1 MSEEALKQEEVIEEE
16 GEIVDLEESKPEE
29 STVVDTPTEDG
40 GPTEVVTEEPEPEP
54 EPEKSEEEL
63 VDYSDKVQKRINSLT
78 RKLREAERGQ
88 DSAYEYAKNLADEN
102 ARLKTTAQSLQQT
115 TFDESATRLES
126 QKAQA
131 LASLQ
136 KAHEVADYEKVA
148 QAQDV
153 LAKIAV
159 QEQKVVEGKQR
170 MEQMK
175 NVEASNLQQPI
186 QQETGFSSKM
196 QDWIDDG
203 NNWFLDNA
211 LMHQTGTQIHANL
224 MTEGFVVES
233 DAYFKEVSKRIREK
247 HPEYFN
253 TETKS
258 KPSQKVASA
267 GRVSG
272 NTGNKQIRLSP
283 SEVQMAKKLNVPL
296 KEYAKYVKR

>member
-16 GEIVDLEESKPEE
+16 GQIVDLDDPVEKTEES
-29 STVVDTPTEDG
+29 VAAAQV
-40 GPTEVVTEEPEPEP
+40 TEVVEETTEVE
-54 EPEKSEEEL
+54 EKDETKEEEL
-63 VDYSDKVQKRINSLT
+63 VDYSDKVQKRINNLT

-88 DSAYEYAKNLADEN
+88 DSAYQYAKNLSAEN
-102 ARLKTTAQSLQQT
+102 ERLKSTAHTLQQT

-131 LASLQ
+131 MASLQ

-159 QEQKVVEGKQR
+159 QEQRVFDGKQR
-170 MEQMK
+170 MEQMQT
-175 NVEASNLQQPI
+175 NTQAQTIEQPAQQ
-186 QQETGFSSKM
+186 QTGYNSKM

-203 NNWFLDNA
+203 NDWFLSNA
-211 LMHQTGTQIHANL
+211 LMHQSGTQIHEDL
-224 MTEGFVVES
+224 VTEGFVVES
-233 DAYFKEVSKRIREK
+233 DAYFKEVNARIRDK
-247 HPEYFN
+247 HPEYFTN
-253 TETKS
+253 TNGKT

-272 NTGNKQIRLSP
+272 NTGNRQVKLSP

>member
-1 MSEEALKQEEVIEEE
+1 MSEEALKQEEVIE
-16 GEIVDLEESKPEE
+16 
-29 STVVDTPTEDG
+29 DG
-40 GPTEVVTEEPEPEP
+40 GEVIDLNEAVETTAEPVAEAPEPEVSQETA
-54 EPEKSEEEL
+54 EPEVEAAENNEEEL
-63 VDYSDKVQKRINSLT
+63 VDYSDKVQKRINTLT

-88 DSAYEYAKNLADEN
+88 DSAYEYAKNLAEEN

-131 LASLQ
+131 MASLQ

-170 MEQMK
+170 IEQMQ
-175 NVEASNLQQPI
+175 NVQTPVVPQPVQQ
-186 QQETGFSSKM
+186 QTGFNSKM

-203 NNWFLDNA
+203 NEWFLNNA
-211 LMHQTGTQIHANL
+211 LMHQSGTQIHEDL
-224 MTEGFVVES
+224 VTEGFVVES
-233 DAYFKEVSKRIREK
+233 DAYFKEVDKRIRAK

-253 TETKS
+253 TEIKS

-272 NTGNKQIRLSP
+272 NASNKQVRLSP

>member
-1 MSEEALKQEEVIEEE
+1 MSEEALKQDDMIEEG
-16 GEIVDLEESKPEE
+16 GEIVDLEESVEKTEG
-29 STVVDTPTEDG
+29 TVAVA
-40 GPTEVVTEEPEPEP
+40 PEPEVVEEEAV
-54 EPEKSEEEL
+54 EPEAKAEETEEEL
-63 VDYSDKVQKRINSLT
+63 VDYSDKVQKRINTLT

-88 DSAYEYAKNLADEN
+88 DSAYEYAKNLAAEN
-102 ARLKTTAQSLQQT
+102 ERLKTTAQSLQQT

-131 LASLQ
+131 IASLQ

-170 MEQMK
+170 MEQMQ
-175 NVEASNLQQPI
+175 NVAPTTQQPI
-186 QQETGFSSKM
+186 QQQTGFNSKM

-203 NNWFLDNA
+203 NEWFLNNA
-211 LMHQTGTQIHANL
+211 LMHQSGTQIHEDL
-224 MTEGFVVES
+224 VTEGFVVES
-233 DAYFKEVSKRIREK
+233 DAYFKEVNKRIRDK

-272 NTGNKQIRLSP
+272 NTGNKQVRLSP

>member
-1 MSEEALKQEEVIEEE
+1 MSEEALKQEEDIEEE
-16 GEIVDLEESKPEE
+16 GEVIDLEESKPEE
-29 STVVDTPTEDG
+29 PSVVETPTEDG
-40 GPTEVVTEEPEPEP
+40 GPEVVTEEP

-63 VDYSDKVQKRINSLT
+63 QDYSDKVQKRINTLT

-88 DSAYEYAKNLADEN
+88 DSAYEYAKNLAAEN
-102 ARLKTTAQSLQQT
+102 ERLKTTAQTLQQT

-131 LASLQ
+131 MASLQ

-159 QEQKVVEGKQR
+159 QEQKVQEGKIR
-170 MEQMK
+170 MEQMQK
-175 NVEASNLQQPI
+175 ETPVQQPQATV
-186 QQETGFSSKM
+186 QQQPMFNSKM

-203 NNWFLDNA
+203 NEWFLNNA
-211 LMHQTGTQIHANL
+211 VMHESGTQIHEDL
-224 MTEGFVVES
+224 VTEGFVVES
-233 DAYFKEVSKRIREK
+233 DEYFAEVNKRIRTK

-253 TETKS
+253 EPAKS

-272 NTGNKQIRLSP
+272 KSGKKQIRLSP

-296 KEYAKYVKR
+296 TEYAKYVKR

>member
-16 GEIVDLEESKPEE
+16 GEVIDLEESKPEE
-29 STVVDTPTEDG
+29 PAVVETPTEDG
-40 GPTEVVTEEPEPEP
+40 APEVVTEEP

-63 VDYSDKVQKRINSLT
+63 QDYSDKVQKRINTLT

-88 DSAYEYAKNLADEN
+88 DSAYEYAKNLAAEN
-102 ARLKTTAQSLQQT
+102 ERLKTTAQTLQQT

-131 LASLQ
+131 MASLQ

-159 QEQKVVEGKQR
+159 QEQKVQEGKIR
-170 MEQMK
+170 MEQMQK
-175 NVEASNLQQPI
+175 ETPVQQPQATV
-186 QQETGFSSKM
+186 QQQPMFNSKM

-203 NNWFLDNA
+203 NEWFLNNA
-211 LMHQTGTQIHANL
+211 VMHETGTQIHEDL
-224 MTEGFVVES
+224 VTEGFVVES
-233 DAYFKEVSKRIREK
+233 DEYFAEVNKRIRTK

-253 TETKS
+253 EPAKS

-272 NTGNKQIRLSP
+272 KSGKKQIRLSP

-296 KEYAKYVKR
+296 TEYAKYVKR

>member
-1 MSEEALKQEEVIEEE
+1 MIEEG
-16 GEIVDLEESKPEE
+16 GEIVDLEESVEK
-29 STVVDTPTEDG
+29 
-40 GPTEVVTEEPEPEP
+40 TEETVAVAPEPEVVEEIA
-54 EPEKSEEEL
+54 EPEVEVADKEEEEL
-63 VDYSDKVQKRINSLT
+63 VDYSDKVQKRINTLT

-88 DSAYEYAKNLADEN
+88 DSAYEYAKNLAAEN
-102 ARLKTTAQSLQQT
+102 ERLKTTAQSLQQT

-131 LASLQ
+131 IASLQ

-170 MEQMK
+170 MEQMQ
-175 NVEASNLQQPI
+175 NVAPTTQQPI
-186 QQETGFSSKM
+186 QQQTRFNSKM

-203 NNWFLDNA
+203 NEWFLNNA
-211 LMHQTGTQIHANL
+211 LMHQSGTQIHEDL
-224 MTEGFVVES
+224 VTEGFVVES
-233 DAYFKEVSKRIREK
+233 DAYFKEVNKRIRDK

-272 NTGNKQIRLSP
+272 NTGNKQVRLSP

>member
-16 GEIVDLEESKPEE
+16 GEVIDLEESKPEE
-29 STVVDTPTEDG
+29 TSVVETPTEDG
-40 GPTEVVTEEPEPEP
+40 GPEVVTEEPES
-54 EPEKSEEEL
+54 EKSEEEL
-63 VDYSDKVQKRINSLT
+63 QDYSDKVQKRINTLT

-88 DSAYEYAKNLADEN
+88 DSAYEYAKNLAAEN
-102 ARLKTTAQSLQQT
+102 ERLKTTAQTLQQT

-131 LASLQ
+131 MASLQ

-159 QEQKVVEGKQR
+159 QEQKVQEGKIR
-170 MEQMK
+170 MEQIQK
-175 NVEASNLQQPI
+175 ETPVQQPQPTV
-186 QQETGFSSKM
+186 QQQPMFNSKM

-203 NNWFLDNA
+203 NEWFLNNA
-211 LMHQTGTQIHANL
+211 VMHETGTQIHEDL
-224 MTEGFVVES
+224 VTEGFVVES
-233 DAYFKEVSKRIREK
+233 DEYFAEVNKRIRSK

-253 TETKS
+253 ETAKS

-272 NTGNKQIRLSP
+272 KSGKKQIRLSP

-296 KEYAKYVKR
+296 TEYAKYVKR

>member
-1 MSEEALKQEEVIEEE
+1 MAEEALNQEVVEEE
-16 GEIVDLEESKPEE
+16 GEVVELEESNQEE
-29 STVVDTPTEDG
+29 SSEVQEPAV
-40 GPTEVVTEEPEPEP
+40 TEVEPEVVEETT
-54 EPEKSEEEL
+54 EPEKNEEEL
-63 VDYSDKVQKRINSLT
+63 LDYSDKVQKRINTLT

-88 DSAYEYAKNLADEN
+88 DSAYEYAKTVAAEN
-102 ARLKTTAQSLQQT
+102 ERLRTTAQTLQQT

-159 QEQKVVEGKQR
+159 QEQKVQEGKLR
-170 MEQMK
+170 MEQ
-175 NVEASNLQQPI
+175 I
-186 QQETGFSSKM
+186 QQEPVPQPTQQVQQQQPMFNSKM
-196 QDWIDDG
+196 QSWIDNG

-211 LMHQTGTQIHANL
+211 VMHESGTQIHEDL
-224 MTEGFVVES
+224 VTEGFVVES
-233 DAYFKEVSKRIREK
+233 DEYFAEVDKRIRVK

-253 TETKS
+253 ETVKA

-272 NTGNKQIRLSP
+272 QAGKKQIKLSP

>member
-1 MSEEALKQEEVIEEE
+1 MSEEALKQEEIIEEE
-16 GEIVDLEESKPEE
+16 GEIVDLSDSVEK
-29 STVVDTPTEDG
+29 
-40 GPTEVVTEEPEPEP
+40 TEEPVAAAPEP
-54 EPEKSEEEL
+54 EVIEEEAVEPEAEVAEKEEEL

-131 LASLQ
+131 MTSLQ

-175 NVEASNLQQPI
+175 NVEAPNLQQPI
-186 QQETGFSSKM
+186 QQQTGFNSKM

-211 LMHQTGTQIHANL
+211 LMHQTGTQIHEDL
-224 MTEGFVVES
+224 VTEGFVVES
-233 DAYFKEVSKRIREK
+233 DAYFKEVNKRIRIK

-253 TETKS
+253 TEAKS

-272 NTGNKQIRLSP
+272 NTGNKQVRLSP

>member
-1 MSEEALKQEEVIEEE
+1 MSEEALKQEEVIE
-16 GEIVDLEESKPEE
+16 
-29 STVVDTPTEDG
+29 DG
-40 GPTEVVTEEPEPEP
+40 GEVIDLDEAVETTAEPVAEAPEPEVSQETA
-54 EPEKSEEEL
+54 EPEVEAAENNEEEL
-63 VDYSDKVQKRINSLT
+63 VDYSDKVQKRINTLT

-88 DSAYEYAKNLADEN
+88 DSAYEYAKNLAEEN

-131 LASLQ
+131 MASLQ

-159 QEQKVVEGKQR
+159 QEQKVQEGKQR
-170 MEQMK
+170 MEQMQ
-175 NVEASNLQQPI
+175 NVQTPVAPQPI
-186 QQETGFSSKM
+186 QQQTGFNSKM

-203 NNWFLDNA
+203 NEWFLNNA
-211 LMHQTGTQIHANL
+211 LMHQSGTQIHEDL
-224 MTEGFVVES
+224 VTEGFVVES
-233 DAYFKEVSKRIREK
+233 DAYFKEVDKRIRAK

-272 NTGNKQIRLSP
+272 NASNKQVRLSP

>member
-1 MSEEALKQEEVIEEE
+1 MSEEAIKQEEVIEEE
-16 GEIVDLEESKPEE
+16 GQVIDLEESKPEE
-29 STVVDTPTEDG
+29 TPAVETAEDTTP
-40 GPTEVVTEEPEPEP
+40 EVVTEEPEPE
-54 EPEKSEEEL
+54 KNEEEL
-63 VDYSDKVQKRINSLT
+63 QDYSDKVQKRINTLT

-88 DSAYEYAKNLADEN
+88 DSAYEYAKNLAAEN
-102 ARLKTTAQSLQQT
+102 ERLKTTAQTLQQT

-131 LASLQ
+131 MASLQ

-159 QEQKVVEGKQR
+159 QEQKVQEGKLR
-170 MEQMK
+170 MEQIRQAPM
-175 NVEASNLQQPI
+175 QQPQATI
-186 QQETGFSSKM
+186 QQQPMFNSKM

-203 NNWFLDNA
+203 NEWFLNNA
-211 LMHQTGTQIHANL
+211 LMHESGTQIHEDL
-224 MTEGFVVES
+224 VTEGFVVES
-233 DAYFKEVSKRIREK
+233 DEYFAEVNKRIRK
-247 HPEYFN
+247 KQPEYFN
-253 TETKS
+253 EPTKS

-272 NTGNKQIRLSP
+272 KSGKKQIRLSP

-296 KEYAKYVKR
+296 TEYAKYVKR

>member
-1 MSEEALKQEEVIEEE
+1 MSKEALKQEEVIEEE
-16 GEIVDLEESKPEE
+16 GEVIDLEESKPEE
-29 STVVDTPTEDG
+29 TAVVETPTEDG
-40 GPTEVVTEEPEPEP
+40 GPEVVTEEPEPE
-54 EPEKSEEEL
+54 KGEEEL
-63 VDYSDKVQKRINSLT
+63 QDYSDKVQKRINTLT

-88 DSAYEYAKNLADEN
+88 DSAYEYAKNLAAEN
-102 ARLKTTAQSLQQT
+102 ERLKTTAQTLQQT

-131 LASLQ
+131 MASLQ

-159 QEQKVVEGKQR
+159 QEQKVQEGKIR
-170 MEQMK
+170 MEQMQK
-175 NVEASNLQQPI
+175 ETPVQQPQATV
-186 QQETGFSSKM
+186 QQQPMFNSKM

-203 NNWFLDNA
+203 NEWFLNNA
-211 LMHQTGTQIHANL
+211 VMHESGTQIHEDL
-224 MTEGFVVES
+224 VTEGFVVES
-233 DAYFKEVSKRIREK
+233 DEYFAEVNKRIRTK

-253 TETKS
+253 EPAKS

-272 NTGNKQIRLSP
+272 KSGKKQIRLSP

-296 KEYAKYVKR
+296 TEYAKYVKR

>member
-1 MSEEALKQEEVIEEE
+1 MSEEALKQEEMIEEG
-16 GEIVDLEESKPEE
+16 GEIVDLEESVEK
-29 STVVDTPTEDG
+29 
-40 GPTEVVTEEPEPEP
+40 TEEPVAAAPETEVIEETAEPEV
-54 EPEKSEEEL
+54 EVAEKEEEEL

-131 LASLQ
+131 IASLQ

-153 LAKIAV
+153 IAKIAV

-175 NVEASNLQQPI
+175 NAETQAPQQPV
-186 QQETGFSSKM
+186 QQQTGFNTKM

-203 NNWFLDNA
+203 NDWFLNNA
-211 LMHQTGTQIHANL
+211 LMHQTGTQIHEDL
-224 MTEGFVVES
+224 VTEGFVVES
-233 DAYFKEVSKRIREK
+233 DAYFKEVNKRIRTK

-272 NTGNKQIRLSP
+272 NTGNKQVRLSP

>member
-1 MSEEALKQEEVIEEE
+1 MAEEALNQEVVEEE
-16 GEIVDLEESKPEE
+16 GEVVELEESNQEE
-29 STVVDTPTEDG
+29 SSEVQEPAV
-40 GPTEVVTEEPEPEP
+40 TEVEPEVVE
-54 EPEKSEEEL
+54 ETTAPEKSEEEL
-63 VDYSDKVQKRINSLT
+63 VDYSDKVQKRINTLT

-88 DSAYEYAKNLADEN
+88 DSAYEYAKTVAAEN
-102 ARLKTTAQSLQQT
+102 ERLRTTAQTLQQT

-131 LASLQ
+131 IASLQ

-159 QEQKVVEGKQR
+159 QEQKVQEGKLR
-170 MEQMK
+170 MEQ
-175 NVEASNLQQPI
+175 I
-186 QQETGFSSKM
+186 QQEPVPQPTQQIQQQPMFNSKM
-196 QDWIDDG
+196 QSWIDNG

-211 LMHQTGTQIHANL
+211 VMHESGTQIHEDL
-224 MTEGFVVES
+224 VTEGFVVES
-233 DAYFKEVSKRIREK
+233 DEYFAEVDKRIRNK

-253 TETKS
+253 ETVKA

-272 NTGNKQIRLSP
+272 QAGKKQIKLSP

>member
-1 MSEEALKQEEVIEEE
+1 MSEEALKQEEMIEEG
-16 GEIVDLEESKPEE
+16 GEVIDLDDAVEKTEAPVAEVPE
-29 STVVDTPTEDG
+29 TVVDEETTE
-40 GPTEVVTEEPEPEP
+40 PQLETEE
-54 EPEKSEEEL
+54 KNEEEL
-63 VDYSDKVQKRINSLT
+63 VDYSDKVQKRINTLT

-131 LASLQ
+131 MASLQ

-170 MEQMK
+170 IEQMQ
-175 NVEASNLQQPI
+175 NVQTPVVPQPVQQ
-186 QQETGFSSKM
+186 QTGFNSKM

-203 NNWFLDNA
+203 NEWFLNNA
-211 LMHQTGTQIHANL
+211 LMHQSGTQIHEDL
-224 MTEGFVVES
+224 VTEGFVVES
-233 DAYFKEVSKRIREK
+233 DAYFKEVDKRIRAK

-253 TETKS
+253 TEIKS

-272 NTGNKQIRLSP
+272 NASNKQVRLSP

>member
-16 GEIVDLEESKPEE
+16 GQIVDLDDPVEKTEESVAAAP
-29 STVVDTPTEDG
+29 V
-40 GPTEVVTEEPEPEP
+40 TEVVEETTEVE
-54 EPEKSEEEL
+54 EKDETKEEEL
-63 VDYSDKVQKRINSLT
+63 VDYSDKVQKRINNLT

-88 DSAYEYAKNLADEN
+88 DSAYQYAKNLSVEN
-102 ARLKTTAQSLQQT
+102 ERLKSTAHTLQQT

-131 LASLQ
+131 MASLQ

-159 QEQKVVEGKQR
+159 QEQRVSDGKQR
-170 MEQMK
+170 MEQMQT
-175 NVEASNLQQPI
+175 NTQAQTIEQPAQQ
-186 QQETGFSSKM
+186 QTGYNSKM

-203 NNWFLDNA
+203 NDWFLNNA
-211 LMHQTGTQIHANL
+211 LMHQSGTQIHEDL
-224 MTEGFVVES
+224 VTEGFVVES
-233 DAYFKEVSKRIREK
+233 DAYFKEVNARIRDK
-247 HPEYFN
+247 HPEYFTN
-253 TETKS
+253 TNGKT

-272 NTGNKQIRLSP
+272 NTGNRQVKLSP

>member
-16 GEIVDLEESKPEE
+16 GQIVDLDDPVEKTEESVAAAP
-29 STVVDTPTEDG
+29 V
-40 GPTEVVTEEPEPEP
+40 TEVVEETTEVE
-54 EPEKSEEEL
+54 EKDETKEEEL
-63 VDYSDKVQKRINSLT
+63 VDYSDKVQKRINNLT

-88 DSAYEYAKNLADEN
+88 DSAYQYAKNLSAEN
-102 ARLKTTAQSLQQT
+102 ERLKSTAHTLQQT

-131 LASLQ
+131 MASLQ

-159 QEQKVVEGKQR
+159 QEQRVSDGKQR
-170 MEQMK
+170 MEQMQT
-175 NVEASNLQQPI
+175 NTQAQTIEQPVQQ
-186 QQETGFSSKM
+186 QTGYNSKM

-203 NNWFLDNA
+203 NDWFLSNA
-211 LMHQTGTQIHANL
+211 LMHQSGTQIHEDL
-224 MTEGFVVES
+224 VTEGFVVES
-233 DAYFKEVSKRIREK
+233 DAYFKEVNARIRDK
-247 HPEYFN
+247 HPEYFTN
-253 TETKS
+253 TNGKT

-272 NTGNKQIRLSP
+272 NTGNRQVKLSP

>member
-1 MSEEALKQEEVIEEE
+1 MAEEALNQEVIEEE
-16 GEIVDLEESKPEE
+16 GEVVELEESNQEE
-29 STVVDTPTEDG
+29 SSEVQEPAVAEAQP
-40 GPTEVVTEEPEPEP
+40 EVVEETI

-63 VDYSDKVQKRINSLT
+63 QDYSDKVQKRINTLT

-88 DSAYEYAKNLADEN
+88 DSAYEYAKTVAAEN
-102 ARLKTTAQSLQQT
+102 ERLRTTAQTLQQT

-131 LASLQ
+131 MASLQ

-159 QEQKVVEGKQR
+159 QEQKVQEGKLR
-170 MEQMK
+170 MEQIQQTP
-175 NVEASNLQQPI
+175 VQQPT
-186 QQETGFSSKM
+186 QQVQQQPMFNPKM
-196 QDWIDDG
+196 QSWIDNG
-203 NNWFLDNA
+203 NDWFLSNA
-211 LMHQTGTQIHANL
+211 VMHEAGTQIHEDL
-224 MTEGFVVES
+224 VTEGFVVES
-233 DAYFKEVSKRIREK
+233 DEYFAEVDKRIRDK
-247 HPEYFN
+247 HPDYFN
-253 TETKS
+253 KTKA

-272 NTGNKQIRLSP
+272 QAGKKQIKLSP

>member
-1 MSEEALKQEEVIEEE
+1 MSEEALKQEEMIEEG
-16 GEIVDLEESKPEE
+16 GEIVDLEESVEK
-29 STVVDTPTEDG
+29 
-40 GPTEVVTEEPEPEP
+40 TEEPVAAAPETEVIEETAEPEV
-54 EPEKSEEEL
+54 EVAEKEEEEL

-88 DSAYEYAKNLADEN
+88 DSAYEYAKNLAAEN
-102 ARLKTTAQSLQQT
+102 QRLQSTAQSLQQT
-115 TFDESATRLES
+115 TFNESATRLES

-131 LASLQ
+131 MASLQ

-175 NVEASNLQQPI
+175 NAETQAPQQPV
-186 QQETGFSSKM
+186 QQQAGFNTKM

-203 NNWFLDNA
+203 NDWFLNNA
-211 LMHQTGTQIHANL
+211 LMHQTGTQIHEDL
-224 MTEGFVVES
+224 VTEGFVVES
-233 DAYFKEVSKRIREK
+233 DAYFKEVNKRIRTK

-272 NTGNKQIRLSP
+272 NTGNKQVRLSP

>member
-16 GEIVDLEESKPEE
+16 GEVIDLEESKPEE
-29 STVVDTPTEDG
+29 TAVVETPTEDG
-40 GPTEVVTEEPEPEP
+40 GPEVVTEEPEPE
-54 EPEKSEEEL
+54 KGEEEL
-63 VDYSDKVQKRINSLT
+63 QDYSDKVQKRINTLT

-88 DSAYEYAKNLADEN
+88 DSAYEYAKNLAAEN
-102 ARLKTTAQSLQQT
+102 ERLKTTAQTLQQT

-131 LASLQ
+131 MASLQ

-159 QEQKVVEGKQR
+159 QEQKVQEGKIK
-170 MEQMK
+170 MEQMQK
-175 NVEASNLQQPI
+175 ETPVEQPQPTVQQQPM
-186 QQETGFSSKM
+186 FNSKM

-203 NNWFLDNA
+203 NEWFLNNA
-211 LMHQTGTQIHANL
+211 VMHESGTQIHEDL
-224 MTEGFVVES
+224 VTEGFVVES
-233 DAYFKEVSKRIREK
+233 DEYFAEVNKRIRTK

-253 TETKS
+253 EPAKS

-272 NTGNKQIRLSP
+272 KSGKKQIRLSP

-296 KEYAKYVKR
+296 TEYAKYVKR

>member
-16 GEIVDLEESKPEE
+16 GEVIDLEESKPEE
-29 STVVDTPTEDG
+29 TAVVETPTEDG
-40 GPTEVVTEEPEPEP
+40 GPEVVTEEPEPE
-54 EPEKSEEEL
+54 KGEEEL
-63 VDYSDKVQKRINSLT
+63 QDYSDKVQKRINTLT

-88 DSAYEYAKNLADEN
+88 DSAYEYAKNLAAEN
-102 ARLKTTAQSLQQT
+102 ERLKTTAQTLQQT

-131 LASLQ
+131 IASLQ

-159 QEQKVVEGKQR
+159 QEQKVQEGKIR
-170 MEQMK
+170 MEQMQK
-175 NVEASNLQQPI
+175 ETPVEQPQPTVQQQPM
-186 QQETGFSSKM
+186 FNSKM

-203 NNWFLDNA
+203 NEWFLNNA
-211 LMHQTGTQIHANL
+211 VMHETGTQIHEDL
-224 MTEGFVVES
+224 VTEGFVVES
-233 DAYFKEVSKRIREK
+233 DEYFAEVNKRIRTK

-253 TETKS
+253 EPAKS

-272 NTGNKQIRLSP
+272 KSGKKQIRLSP

-296 KEYAKYVKR
+296 TEYAKYVKR

>member
-16 GEIVDLEESKPEE
+16 GEVIDLEESKPEE
-29 STVVDTPTEDG
+29 TAVVETPTEDG
-40 GPTEVVTEEPEPEP
+40 GPEVVTEEPEPE
-54 EPEKSEEEL
+54 KGEEEL
-63 VDYSDKVQKRINSLT
+63 QDYSDKVQKRINTLT

-88 DSAYEYAKNLADEN
+88 DSAYEYAKNLAAEN
-102 ARLKTTAQSLQQT
+102 ERLKTTAQTLQQT

-131 LASLQ
+131 MASLQ

-159 QEQKVVEGKQR
+159 QEQKVQEGKIR
-170 MEQMK
+170 MEQMQK
-175 NVEASNLQQPI
+175 ETPVQQPQATV
-186 QQETGFSSKM
+186 QQQPMFNSKM

-203 NNWFLDNA
+203 NEGFLNNA
-211 LMHQTGTQIHANL
+211 VMHESGTQIHEDL
-224 MTEGFVVES
+224 VTEGFVVES
-233 DAYFKEVSKRIREK
+233 DEYFAEVNKRIRTK

-253 TETKS
+253 EPAKS

-272 NTGNKQIRLSP
+272 KSGKKQIRLSP

-296 KEYAKYVKR
+296 TEYAKYVKR

>member
-16 GEIVDLEESKPEE
+16 GEVIDLEESKPEE
-29 STVVDTPTEDG
+29 PAIVETPTEDG
-40 GPTEVVTEEPEPEP
+40 APEVVTEEP

-63 VDYSDKVQKRINSLT
+63 QDYSDKVQKRINTLT

-88 DSAYEYAKNLADEN
+88 DSAYEYAKNLAAEN
-102 ARLKTTAQSLQQT
+102 ERLKTTAQTLQQT

-131 LASLQ
+131 MASLQ

-159 QEQKVVEGKQR
+159 QEQKVQEGKIR
-170 MEQMK
+170 MEQMQK
-175 NVEASNLQQPI
+175 ETPVQQPQATV
-186 QQETGFSSKM
+186 QQQPMFNSKM

-203 NNWFLDNA
+203 NDWFLNNA
-211 LMHQTGTQIHANL
+211 VMHETGTQIHEDL
-224 MTEGFVVES
+224 VTEGFVVES
-233 DAYFKEVSKRIREK
+233 DEYFAEVNKRIRTK

-253 TETKS
+253 EPAKS

-272 NTGNKQIRLSP
+272 KSGKKQIRLSP

-296 KEYAKYVKR
+296 TEYAKYVKR

>member
-16 GEIVDLEESKPEE
+16 GEVIDLEESKPEE
-29 STVVDTPTEDG
+29 TPAVETAEDTTP
-40 GPTEVVTEEPEPEP
+40 EVVTEEP

-63 VDYSDKVQKRINSLT
+63 QDYSDKVQKRINTLT

-88 DSAYEYAKNLADEN
+88 DSAYEYAKNLAAEN
-102 ARLKTTAQSLQQT
+102 ERLKTTAQTLQQT

-131 LASLQ
+131 MASLQ

-159 QEQKVVEGKQR
+159 QEQKVQEGKIR
-170 MEQMK
+170 MEQMQK
-175 NVEASNLQQPI
+175 ETPVQQPQPTV
-186 QQETGFSSKM
+186 QQQPMFNSKM
-196 QDWIDDG
+196 QNWIDDG
-203 NNWFLDNA
+203 NDWFLNNA
-211 LMHQTGTQIHANL
+211 VMHESGTQIHEDL
-224 MTEGFVVES
+224 VTKGFVVER
-233 DAYFKEVSKRIREK
+233 DEYFAEVNKRIRIK

-253 TETKS
+253 EPAKS

-272 NTGNKQIRLSP
+272 KSGKKQIRLSP

-296 KEYAKYVKR
+296 TEYAKYVKR

>member
-16 GEIVDLEESKPEE
+16 GEVIDLEESKPEE
-29 STVVDTPTEDG
+29 TPAVETAEDTTP
-40 GPTEVVTEEPEPEP
+40 EVVTEEP

-63 VDYSDKVQKRINSLT
+63 QDYSDKVQKRINTLT

-88 DSAYEYAKNLADEN
+88 DSAYEYAKNLAAEN
-102 ARLKTTAQSLQQT
+102 ERLKTTAQTLQQT

-131 LASLQ
+131 MASLQ

-159 QEQKVVEGKQR
+159 QEQKVQEGKIR
-170 MEQMK
+170 MEQMQK
-175 NVEASNLQQPI
+175 ETPVQQPQATV
-186 QQETGFSSKM
+186 QQQPMFNSKM

-203 NNWFLDNA
+203 NEWFLNNA
-211 LMHQTGTQIHANL
+211 VMHESGTQIHEDL
-224 MTEGFVVES
+224 VTEGFVVES
-233 DAYFKEVSKRIREK
+233 DEYFAEVNKRIRTK

-253 TETKS
+253 EPAKS

-272 NTGNKQIRLSP
+272 KSGKKQIRLSP

-296 KEYAKYVKR
+296 TEYAKYVKR

>member
-16 GEIVDLEESKPEE
+16 GEVIDLEESKPEE
-29 STVVDTPTEDG
+29 TAVVETPTEDG
-40 GPTEVVTEEPEPEP
+40 GPEVVTEEPEPE
-54 EPEKSEEEL
+54 KGEEEL
-63 VDYSDKVQKRINSLT
+63 QDYSDKVQKRINTLT

-88 DSAYEYAKNLADEN
+88 DSAYEYAKNLAAEN
-102 ARLKTTAQSLQQT
+102 ERLKTTAQTLQQT

-131 LASLQ
+131 MASLQ

-159 QEQKVVEGKQR
+159 QEQKVQEGKIR
-170 MEQMK
+170 MEQMQK
-175 NVEASNLQQPI
+175 ETPVQQPQATV
-186 QQETGFSSKM
+186 QQQPMFNSKM

-203 NNWFLDNA
+203 NEWFLNNA
-211 LMHQTGTQIHANL
+211 VMHESGTQIHEDL
-224 MTEGFVVES
+224 VTEGFVVES
-233 DAYFKEVSKRIREK
+233 DEYFAEVNKGIRTK

-253 TETKS
+253 EPAKS

-272 NTGNKQIRLSP
+272 KSGKKQIRLSP

-296 KEYAKYVKR
+296 TEYAKYVKR

>member
-1 MSEEALKQEEVIEEE
+1 MSEEALKQEEMIEEG
-16 GEIVDLEESKPEE
+16 GEIVDLEESVEK
-29 STVVDTPTEDG
+29 
-40 GPTEVVTEEPEPEP
+40 TEEPVAAAPETEVIEETVEPEV
-54 EPEKSEEEL
+54 EVAEKEEEEL

-88 DSAYEYAKNLADEN
+88 DSAYEYAKNLAAEN

-131 LASLQ
+131 IASLQ

-175 NVEASNLQQPI
+175 NVETPTTQQPV
-186 QQETGFSSKM
+186 QQQTGFNSKM

-203 NNWFLDNA
+203 NEWFLNNA
-211 LMHQTGTQIHANL
+211 LMHQSGTQIHEDL
-224 MTEGFVVES
+224 VTEGFVVES
-233 DAYFKEVSKRIREK
+233 DAYFKEVNKRIRDK

-272 NTGNKQIRLSP
+272 NTGNKQVRLSP

>member
-1 MSEEALKQEEVIEEE
+1 MSEEALKQEEIIEEE
-16 GEIVDLEESKPEE
+16 GEIVDLSDSVEK
-29 STVVDTPTEDG
+29 
-40 GPTEVVTEEPEPEP
+40 TEEPVAAAPEP
-54 EPEKSEEEL
+54 EVIEEEAVEPEAEVAEKEEEL

-131 LASLQ
+131 MTSLQ

-175 NVEASNLQQPI
+175 NVEAPNLQQPI
-186 QQETGFSSKM
+186 QQQTGFNSKM

-211 LMHQTGTQIHANL
+211 LMHQTGTQIHEDL
-224 MTEGFVVES
+224 VTEGFVVES
-233 DAYFKEVSKRIREK
+233 DAYFKEVNKRIRNK

-272 NTGNKQIRLSP
+272 NTGNKQVRLSP

-296 KEYAKYVKR
+296 KEYAKYVKS

>member
-1 MSEEALKQEEVIEEE
+1 MSEEALKQEEIIEDG
-16 GEIVDLEESKPEE
+16 GEIVDLDDAVEKTEESVAEVTETPVVEANE
-29 STVVDTPTEDG
+29 S
-40 GPTEVVTEEPEPEP
+40 EVVAEETE
-54 EPEKSEEEL
+54 EEEL
-63 VDYSDKVQKRINSLT
+63 VDYSDKVKKRINTLT

-102 ARLKTTAQSLQQT
+102 VRLKTTAQSLQQT

-131 LASLQ
+131 MASLQ

-170 MEQMK
+170 MEQMQ
-175 NVEASNLQQPI
+175 NVETTAPQPVQQ
-186 QQETGFSSKM
+186 QTGFNSKM

-203 NNWFLDNA
+203 NEWFLNNA
-211 LMHQTGTQIHANL
+211 LMHQTGTQIHEDL
-224 MTEGFVVES
+224 LTEGFVVES
-233 DAYFKEVSKRIREK
+233 DAYFKEVNKRIRTK

-272 NTGNKQIRLSP
+272 NASNKQVRLSP

>member
-1 MSEEALKQEEVIEEE
+1 MSEEALKQEEGIEEE
-16 GEIVDLEESKPEE
+16 GQIVDLDDPVEKTEESVAAAP
-29 STVVDTPTEDG
+29 V
-40 GPTEVVTEEPEPEP
+40 TEVVEETTEVE
-54 EPEKSEEEL
+54 EKDETKEEEL
-63 VDYSDKVQKRINSLT
+63 VDYSDKVQKRINNLT

-88 DSAYEYAKNLADEN
+88 DSAYQYAKNLSAEN
-102 ARLKTTAQSLQQT
+102 ERLKSTAHTLQQT

-131 LASLQ
+131 MASLQ

-159 QEQKVVEGKQR
+159 QEQRVSDGKQR
-170 MEQMK
+170 MEQMQT
-175 NVEASNLQQPI
+175 NTQAQTIEQPAQQ
-186 QQETGFSSKM
+186 QTGYNSKM

-203 NNWFLDNA
+203 NDWFLNNA
-211 LMHQTGTQIHANL
+211 LMHQSGTQIHEDL
-224 MTEGFVVES
+224 VTEGFVVES
-233 DAYFKEVSKRIREK
+233 DAYFKEVNARIRDK
-247 HPEYFN
+247 HPEYFTN
-253 TETKS
+253 TNGKT

-272 NTGNKQIRLSP
+272 NTGNRQVKLSP

>member
-16 GEIVDLEESKPEE
+16 GEVIDLEESKPEE
-29 STVVDTPTEDG
+29 TPAVETTEDTT
-40 GPTEVVTEEPEPEP
+40 PEVVTEEP

-63 VDYSDKVQKRINSLT
+63 QDYSDKVQKRINTLT

-88 DSAYEYAKNLADEN
+88 DSAYEYAKNLAAEN
-102 ARLKTTAQSLQQT
+102 ERLKTTAQTLQQT

-131 LASLQ
+131 MASLQ

-159 QEQKVVEGKQR
+159 QEQKVQEGKIR
-170 MEQMK
+170 MEQMQK
-175 NVEASNLQQPI
+175 ETPVEQPQPTVQQQPM
-186 QQETGFSSKM
+186 FNSKM

-203 NNWFLDNA
+203 NDWFLNNA
-211 LMHQTGTQIHANL
+211 VMHESGTQIHDDL
-224 MTEGFVVES
+224 VTEGFVVES
-233 DAYFKEVSKRIREK
+233 DEYFAEVNKRIRIK

-253 TETKS
+253 EPAKS

-272 NTGNKQIRLSP
+272 KSGKKQIRLSP

-296 KEYAKYVKR
+296 TEYAKYVKR

>member
-1 MSEEALKQEEVIEEE
+1 MSEEALKQEEMIEEG
-16 GEIVDLEESKPEE
+16 GEVIDLDDAVEKTEAPVAEVPE
-29 STVVDTPTEDG
+29 TVVDEETTE
-40 GPTEVVTEEPEPEP
+40 PQLETEE
-54 EPEKSEEEL
+54 KNEEEL
-63 VDYSDKVQKRINSLT
+63 VDYSDKVQKRINTLT

-131 LASLQ
+131 MASLQ

-170 MEQMK
+170 MEQMQ
-175 NVEASNLQQPI
+175 NVVTPAPQPVQQ
-186 QQETGFSSKM
+186 QTGFNSKM

-203 NNWFLDNA
+203 NDWFLNNA
-211 LMHQTGTQIHANL
+211 LMHQTGTQIHEDL
-224 MTEGFVVES
+224 VTEGFVVES
-233 DAYFKEVSKRIREK
+233 DAYFKEVDKRIRTK

-272 NTGNKQIRLSP
+272 NASNKQVRLSP

>member
-1 MSEEALKQEEVIEEE
+1 MSEEALKQEEGIEEE
-16 GEIVDLEESKPEE
+16 GQIVDLDDPVEKTEESVAAAP
-29 STVVDTPTEDG
+29 V
-40 GPTEVVTEEPEPEP
+40 TEVVEETTEVE
-54 EPEKSEEEL
+54 EKDETKEEEL
-63 VDYSDKVQKRINSLT
+63 VDYSDKVQKRINNLT

-88 DSAYEYAKNLADEN
+88 DSAYQYAKNLSEEN
-102 ARLKTTAQSLQQT
+102 ERLKSTAHTLQQT

-131 LASLQ
+131 MASLQ

-159 QEQKVVEGKQR
+159 QEQRVSDGKQR
-170 MEQMK
+170 MEQMQT
-175 NVEASNLQQPI
+175 NTQAQTIEQPAQQ
-186 QQETGFSSKM
+186 QTGYNSKM

-203 NNWFLDNA
+203 NDWFLNNA
-211 LMHQTGTQIHANL
+211 LMHQSGTQIHEDL
-224 MTEGFVVES
+224 VTEGFVVES
-233 DAYFKEVSKRIREK
+233 DAYFKEVNARIRDK
-247 HPEYFN
+247 HPEYFTN
-253 TETKS
+253 TNGKT

-272 NTGNKQIRLSP
+272 NTGNRQVKLSP

>member
-16 GEIVDLEESKPEE
+16 GEVIDLEESKPEE
-29 STVVDTPTEDG
+29 PAVVETPTEDG
-40 GPTEVVTEEPEPEP
+40 APEVVTEEPEPE
-54 EPEKSEEEL
+54 KGEEEL
-63 VDYSDKVQKRINSLT
+63 QDYSDKVQKRINTLT

-88 DSAYEYAKNLADEN
+88 DSAYEYAKNLAAEN
-102 ARLKTTAQSLQQT
+102 ERLKTTAQTLQQT

-131 LASLQ
+131 IASLQ

-159 QEQKVVEGKQR
+159 QEQKVQEGKIR
-170 MEQMK
+170 MEQMQK
-175 NVEASNLQQPI
+175 ETPVEQPQPTVQQQPM
-186 QQETGFSSKM
+186 FNSKM

-203 NNWFLDNA
+203 NEWFLNNA
-211 LMHQTGTQIHANL
+211 VMHETGTQIHEDL
-224 MTEGFVVES
+224 VTEGFVVES
-233 DAYFKEVSKRIREK
+233 DEYFAEVNKRIRTK

-253 TETKS
+253 EPAKS

-272 NTGNKQIRLSP
+272 KSGKKQIRLSP

-296 KEYAKYVKR
+296 TEYAKYVKR

>member
-1 MSEEALKQEEVIEEE
+1 MSEEALKQEEVIE
-16 GEIVDLEESKPEE
+16 
-29 STVVDTPTEDG
+29 DG
-40 GPTEVVTEEPEPEP
+40 GEVIDLDEAVETTAEPVAEAPEPEVSQETA
-54 EPEKSEEEL
+54 EPEVESAENNEEEL
-63 VDYSDKVQKRINSLT
+63 VDYSDKVQKRINTLT

-88 DSAYEYAKNLADEN
+88 DSAYEYAKNLAEEN

-131 LASLQ
+131 MASLQ

-159 QEQKVVEGKQR
+159 QEQKVQEGKQR
-170 MEQMK
+170 MEQMQ
-175 NVEASNLQQPI
+175 NVQTPEVPQPVQQ
-186 QQETGFSSKM
+186 QTGFNSKM
-196 QDWIDDG
+196 QDWIDNG
-203 NNWFLDNA
+203 NEWFLNNA
-211 LMHQTGTQIHANL
+211 LMHQSGTQIHEDL
-224 MTEGFVVES
+224 VTEGFVVES
-233 DAYFKEVSKRIREK
+233 DAYFKEVDKRIRTK

-272 NTGNKQIRLSP
+272 NASNKQVRLSP